1 MHRFA
6 VFVLAALVLAPAG
19 AAALETAP
27 SSHLD
32 QTTFG
37 ASPPW
42 TRIANWNLSRRWSSA
57 LVPTTSARPD
67 ASTARQTALE
77 TGLVREINDIRRAHG
92 LKPLLSSAKL
102 TAAAVQHTREMGA
115 DGYFE
120 HESFD
125 STEFWKRIARWY
137 PSKGFRSWSV
147 GENLLYSSPD
157 LETAASSVNDWM
169 ASPGHRANLLSRT
182 WREIGV
188 AAIHFDSAPGEYAGG
203 PVTIVTADFGYR
215 R

>member
-19 AAALETAP
+19 AAASGISPGHLEQP
-27 SSHLD
+27 SFS
-32 QTTFG
+32 

-42 TRIANWNLSRRWSSA
+42 SRTSNWDLTRHWSSA
-57 LVPTTSARPD
+57 LAPTSSARQD

-77 TGLVREINDIRRAHG
+77 NGLVREINAVRRVHG

-157 LETAASSVNDWM
+157 IEGAGSGVDDWM
-169 ASPGHRANLLSRT
+169 SSPGHRANLLNRS

-188 AAIHFDSAPGEYAGG
+188 AAIHFDSAPGEYADG